1 MRSGPSVI
9 DLLRSS
15 LLRWVLWT
23 ACLLSFVVLRPRP
36 FSLGFWIG
44 AGGVVAAGL
53 ALMHRARV
61 EAAAERQAFRQW
73 TERLA
78 RLGAL
83 RDVEDDG
90 HLYEWLDPPHW
101 QEVFAA
107 LEAMPSHARSLR
119 SAILATHPEVL
130 E

>member
-1 MRSGPSVI
+1 VLLVAFVI
-9 DLLRSS
+9 
-15 LLRWVLWT
+15 V
-23 ACLLSFVVLRPRP
+23 RPRP
-36 FSLGFWIG
+36 SRLAFWIW
-44 AGGVVAAGL
+44 AGVVVAVGL
-53 ALMHRARV
+53 GLMYRARI
-61 EAAAERQAFRQW
+61 AAAADREAVARW
-73 TERLA
+73 SDRLT

-107 LEAMPSHARSLR
+107 LEAMPAGARSLR
-119 SAILATHPEVL
+119 AAIRATHPEVL